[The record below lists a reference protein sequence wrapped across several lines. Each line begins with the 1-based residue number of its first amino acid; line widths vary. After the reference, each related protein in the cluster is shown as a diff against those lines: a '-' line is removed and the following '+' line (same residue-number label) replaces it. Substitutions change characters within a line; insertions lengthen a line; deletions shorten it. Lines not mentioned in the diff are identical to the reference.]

1 MVEWCVLLPNSKK
14 ERCLLVTLW
23 QWFPTSFVWIVFF
36 FIKLVFNN
44 VCYTVLQING
54 SPISAKSDILFS
66 LIACTVWVGFL
77 WAPVK
82 KPAVLDQ
89 FFTIIDPTCGLNRFL
104 SLHEAHQLPP
114 QP

>member
-14 ERCLLVTLW
+14 ERGVYWLLYGSGSQLLL
-23 QWFPTSFVWIVFF
+23 SGLFF

-82 KPAVLDQ
+82 KLAVLDR